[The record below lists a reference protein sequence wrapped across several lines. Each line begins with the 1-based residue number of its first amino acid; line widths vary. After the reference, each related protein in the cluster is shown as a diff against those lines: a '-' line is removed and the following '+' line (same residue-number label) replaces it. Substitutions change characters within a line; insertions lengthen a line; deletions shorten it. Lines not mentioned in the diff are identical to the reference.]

1 VPSCVPWRLT
11 CKRGKRDIRMATR
24 RTRSRQIFS
33 KVSIQCLDNEAIV
46 DFFRRWRYQCGD
58 ASHALKRPSISALQ
72 ALHALQRLLEVGGDL
87 GQGEE
92 PRAGAVETREVR
104 LVDELVRCLGDRCH
118 ELSDVKSLKHA
129 VNQLALL
136 GYFGSDAPP
145 DSKAAGRHAL
155 ANLVKQTLR
164 MAVNMRADDVADLFA
179 AFSLVGRDAGEL
191 LLDPKASADMVL
203 RSASAVTEMR
213 ADTLMQ
219 FVKSLHALET
229 DLPDRLGDAL
239 ASQLKSVVCPRDKC
253 PPVANDPELFMC
265 VSRMRWRTNTRHDLM
280 RGWAEKM
287 RGSLKG
293 WSAQALAQ
301 TMVLL
306 AERDININTAV
317 LEGFAEEAEKRVRQ
331 CELAPRQAADILW
344 ALCVLNWRDNH
355 DGRVASEL
363 VQASVCLL
371 EAQMETE
378 GEACAESPWSPS
390 VDDEDA
396 RSSAAPDASACE
408 APAAG
413 KTAKGDDAGDEKGA
427 GSSQLPAAAV
437 VDKGAETLAAQ
448 TSAVECE
455 GSDLQ
460 VEQPRQHA
468 EELGQ
473 HAEESGQHAE
483 ESGQQVIPVC
493 ITGHRRIGEEE
504 ARVVASEA
512 GEDVREKA
520 EASGSYTGGVS
531 CNGGKHKTSEH
542 KTSDGGLDALGAA
555 RVLWA
560 LTQTDMLDRGRK
572 VFDMVE
578 EILCKGWRD
587 LQARELADMVWST
600 EKMKI
605 VLNVA
610 IHQSLC
616 RAAIQCMQDL
626 QAGEIAVTLS
636 GLMSAGHALPA
647 TLLEHATFRLRAV
660 RGRLSVS
667 NCCHVLREMVACS
680 SWAAVEAGEHDET
693 SAAHEGWFEVTRAR
707 EWQLR
712 QRLARELSEELSC
725 LSEKLDAKAMAQLMH
740 TISAF
745 GIRLPAEHG
754 HALSRRALALFNG
767 AGDRRGA
774 GRGYSRGAGFETE
787 QLVHVVGGFIA
798 WGVGSDDFAG
808 DGMGRQRG
816 GGDGAGAANVVVAL
830 CEELQDR
837 VDALS
842 VELLPAAFVA
852 IAVGGA
858 ASKWS
863 AFDIVDNLSARV
875 SLQIATAG
883 TKAAAC
889 RRELLT
895 ALFGALRAKRA
906 ELHARDLVDVVCACA
921 FAEQSCGAADLM
933 IDPCLALMLQD
944 ASDKMAS
951 DTANP
956 LDAPRACA
964 CLCVIAMRPTSLAS
978 TRVLVDI
985 AAHLAA
991 ARSTLSCRQLAIA
1004 LNAMAELNHEPV
1016 AESFRCMAIEASHR
1030 INARHT
1036 FSDNLPYSDFER
1048 FCSIIS
1054 IAGH

>member
-1 VPSCVPWRLT
+1 
-11 CKRGKRDIRMATR
+11 M
-24 RTRSRQIFS
+24 
-33 KVSIQCLDNEAIV
+33 
-46 DFFRRWRYQCGD
+46 
-58 ASHALKRPSISALQ
+58 SALQ

-92 PRAGAVETREVR
+92 PQAGAVETREVQ
-104 LVDELVRCLGDRCH
+104 LVDALVRYLGDRCH
-118 ELSDVKSLKHA
+118 ELSDVKSLKRA
-129 VNQLALL
+129 VHQLALL
-136 GYFGSDAPP
+136 EYFGSDAPA

-164 MAVNMRADDVADLFA
+164 MAVNMRADDVADLFE
-179 AFSLVGRDAGEL
+179 AFSRAGRDAGEL

-253 PPVANDPELFMC
+253 PPVAPDPELFMC

-280 RGWAEKM
+280 RGLAEKM

-293 WSAQALAQ
+293 WSAQALCQ

-306 AERDININTAV
+306 AERDINFNAAV

-344 ALCVLNWRDNH
+344 ALCMLKWRDNH

-363 VQASVCLL
+363 VHASVCLL

-378 GEACAESPWSPS
+378 NEACPESPWSPS

-396 RSSAAPDASACE
+396 QSLRAPDASTCE
-408 APAAG
+408 APAVG
-413 KTAKGDDAGDEKGA
+413 KTAKGNDAGDEKGA
-427 GSSQLPAAAV
+427 GPSQMPAAAV
-437 VDKGAETLAAQ
+437 VDKGAETPAAQ
-448 TSAVECE
+448 TSVMGCE

-460 VEQPRQHA
+460 VEPRQ
-468 EELGQ
+468 Q
-473 HAEESGQHAE
+473 AE
-483 ESGQQVIPVC
+483 ESGQQVISVC
-493 ITGHRRIGEEE
+493 ITGTHIDTHPRRSGEED
-504 ARVVASEA
+504 ARVFAGEA
-512 GEDVREKA
+512 GGDVSEKA
-520 EASGSYTGGVS
+520 EASGSYNGGVS
-531 CNGGKHKTSEH
+531 CNGGKHKTSKH
-542 KTSDGGLDALGAA
+542 KTSVGGLDALGSA
-555 RVLWA
+555 RLLWA

-578 EILCKGWRD
+578 KILCKGWRD

-605 VLNVA
+605 VLKLG

-626 QAGEIAVTLS
+626 QAGEIAVTLT

-647 TLLEHATFRLRAV
+647 ALLEHATFRLRAV
-660 RGRLSVS
+660 RSRLSVS
-667 NCCHVLREMVACS
+667 NCCHVLRELVACS

-693 SAAHEGWFEVTRAR
+693 SAAHEGWFEVTRER

-740 TISAF
+740 AISAF

-754 HALSRRALALFNG
+754 HALSRRALALLNG

-774 GRGYSRGAGFETE
+774 GRGNSRGAGFETE
-787 QLVHVVGGFIA
+787 HLVHVVGGFIA
-798 WGVGSDDFAG
+798 WGVCSDDVAG

-816 GGDGAGAANVVVAL
+816 GGDGGGAANVVVVM

-863 AFDIVDNLSARV
+863 AFDVFDNLSARV
-875 SLQIATAG
+875 SLPIATAG

-906 ELHARDLVDVVCACA
+906 ELHARDLVDVICACA
-921 FAEQSCGAADLM
+921 FAEQSCGATDLM

-951 DTANP
+951 DTAKP

-964 CLCVIAMRPTSLAS
+964 CMCVIAMRPTSLAS
-978 TRVLVDI
+978 TRALVDI

-991 ARSTLSCRQLAIA
+991 APSTLSCRQLALA
-1004 LNAMAELNHEPV
+1004 LNAMAELNQEPV
-1016 AESFRCMAIEASHR
+1016 AESFRCLATEASHR

-1036 FSDNLPYSDFER
+1036 FSENLPCSDF
-1048 FCSIIS
+1048 
-1054 IAGH
+1054 

>member
-1 VPSCVPWRLT
+1 
-11 CKRGKRDIRMATR
+11 M
-24 RTRSRQIFS
+24 
-33 KVSIQCLDNEAIV
+33 
-46 DFFRRWRYQCGD
+46 
-58 ASHALKRPSISALQ
+58 SALQ
-72 ALHALQRLLEVGGDL
+72 ALNALQRLLEVGGDL

-104 LVDELVRCLGDRCH
+104 LVDALVRCLGDRCQ
-118 ELSDVKSLKHA
+118 ELLDVKSLKRA
-129 VNQLALL
+129 VHQLALL
-136 GYFGSDAPP
+136 EYFESDAPA

-155 ANLVKQTLR
+155 ANLVKQTMR

-179 AFSLVGRDAGEL
+179 AFSRAGRDAGEL

-331 CELAPRQAADILW
+331 CELAPRQAANILW
-344 ALCVLNWRDNH
+344 ALCVLKWRDNH

-363 VQASVCLL
+363 VHASVCLL

-378 GEACAESPWSPS
+378 GEACPESPWSPS
-390 VDDEDA
+390 VGDEDA
-396 RSSAAPDASACE
+396 RSLTAPDASACE

-413 KTAKGDDAGDEKGA
+413 KTAKGDAAGDGKGA
-427 GSSQLPAAAV
+427 GPSQMPAAAV
-437 VDKGAETLAAQ
+437 VDKCAETPAAQ
-448 TSAVECE
+448 TSAVGCE

-460 VEQPRQHA
+460 VEQPRQ
-468 EELGQ
+468 Q
-473 HAEESGQHAE
+473 AEESGQH
-483 ESGQQVIPVC
+483 VIPVC
-493 ITGHRRIGEEE
+493 ITGPRRSDEED
-504 ARVVASEA
+504 ARLVAGEA
-512 GEDVREKA
+512 GGDVREKA
-520 EASGSYTGGVS
+520 GASGSYNGGVS
-531 CNGGKHKTSEH
+531 IGGKHKTSEH
-542 KTSDGGLDALGAA
+542 KTSDGGLDALGSA
-555 RVLWA
+555 RLLWA

-578 EILCKGWRD
+578 EILCKGWQD
-587 LQARELADMVWST
+587 LQARELADMIWST

-605 VLNVA
+605 VLKLA

-660 RGRLSVS
+660 RSRLSVS

-712 QRLARELSEELSC
+712 QRLVRELSEELSC

-740 TISAF
+740 AISAF

-754 HALSRRALALFNG
+754 HALSRRALALLNG
-767 AGDRRGA
+767 ASDRRGA
-774 GRGYSRGAGFETE
+774 GRGNSRGAGFETE

-808 DGMGRQRG
+808 DMGRQRG
-816 GGDGAGAANVVVAL
+816 GGDGGVAANVVVVM

-1036 FSDNLPYSDFER
+1036 FSENLPCSDFEL
-1048 FCSIIS
+1048 FLSVS